1 MYTVSDEYKTKMLD
15 QVQTHQLSGTI
26 GSTSFSGSDVIGVS
40 YTNKCSDKKVNIG
53 GVYIGTL
60 KLTFLT
66 DILNRGDYYGKEI
79 TLSDWL
85 LTGYDENEDP
95 IWEEVP
101 IGTFYVAEATWRA
114 EGMVDIV
121 AYDCMSKMDKAI
133 DIDTSSGTIYSFCKY
148 IETQTGAV
156 FGMTEE
162 ECQALPNG
170 TEILALYEENDIETY
185 RDMLNSLVQMIG
197 GFATANKDGTWSIRT
212 FSDTPVI
219 TIPKNRRFSG
229 AKYSDFTTLYDAI
242 SYVEMSTS
250 LVKVVGDAEGVILKL
265 GSNPFLQYGSSDAIY
280 RRAMAIVHS
289 IENIEYTPFEAGL
302 LPAFAALDLGDVIS
316 FTDDYASE
324 TTTGA
329 VMNVTWTYN
338 KSFKVSCYGDNPNL
352 QSSQSKTDKNISGL
366 IRNTA
371 ENEVTYYN
379 FSNVSSLTIGPETEV
394 DIASLAFTSAQKTT
408 VKILHEF
415 IFDMLADLSQDC
427 SYEIRYYLDDALIAY
442 KPYERIKGMQGL
454 TTGDTEFSITR
465 DLFYILKDITPNI
478 RHTWRVAIVTHGIES
493 TVIDVNNAH
502 VTIEGQ
508 RLYGE
513 DYFNGY
519 IEVRENITL
528 IPLGYLGL
536 VPISDAVLVS
546 KYDLENIQL
555 SDDFDLYD
563 NYSIELLNIAEGT
576 GEHSPHIYMQT
587 VPGYILT
594 EAGDYLTTEAGD
606 RLIL

>member
-1 MYTVSDEYKTKMLD
+1 MYTVSDEYKIKMLD
-15 QVQTHQLSGTI
+15 QVQTHDLSGTI
-26 GSTSFSGSDVIGVS
+26 GSTSFSGRDVIGVS
-40 YTNKCSDKKVNIG
+40 YTNRCSEKKVNIG
-53 GVYIGTL
+53 GVFIGTL

-66 DILNRGDYYGKEI
+66 DILNRGDYYGQEI
-79 TLSDWL
+79 TISDWL

-101 IGTFYVAEATWRA
+101 VGTFYVAEATWRA

-121 AYDCMSKMDKAI
+121 AYDCLSKMDKAI

-170 TEILALYEENDIETY
+170 TELLALYEENDIETY

-212 FSDTPVI
+212 FSNTPVI

-250 LVKVVGDAEGVILKL
+250 VVKVIGDANGVILKL
-265 GSNPFLQYGSSDAIY
+265 GSNPFIQYGSAEAVY
-280 RRAMAIVHS
+280 RRAQAIVHS
-289 IENIEYTPFEAGL
+289 IENIQYTPFEVGL
-302 LPAFAALDLGDVIS
+302 LPAFVALDLGDVIS
-316 FTDDYASE
+316 FTDDYALE

-338 KSFKVSCYGDNPNL
+338 KSFKVSCYGDNPAL
-352 QSSQSKTDKNISGL
+352 QGSQSKTDKNISGL
-366 IRNTA
+366 IRNTT
-371 ENEVTYYN
+371 ENAITYYN
-379 FSNVSSLTIGPETEV
+379 FSNVSSLTFGPEVET
-394 DIASLAFTSAQKTT
+394 DIATMAFTSTQRTT
-408 VKILHEF
+408 LKILHEF
-415 IFDMLADLSQDC
+415 IFDMLADLSEDC
-427 SYEIRYYLDDALIAY
+427 SYEIRYYFDNGLVAY

-454 TTGDTEFSITR
+454 TQGDTEFSITR
-465 DLFYILKDITPNI
+465 DLFYILKDVTPNV
-478 RHTWRVAIVTHGIES
+478 RHTWRVAIVTHGIDS
-493 TVIDVNNAH
+493 TTIDVNNAH
-502 VTIEGQ
+502 ITIEGQ
-508 RLYGE
+508 KLYGE

-519 IEVRENITL
+519 IEVKENITL
-528 IPLGYLGL
+528 IPLGYLG
-536 VPISDAVLVS
+536 VVSISDAVLVS
-546 KYDLENIQL
+546 KYDLEKIQM
-555 SDDFDLYD
+555 SDDFELYD
-563 NYSIELLNIAEGT
+563 NYSIELLNIEEGT
-576 GEHSPHIYMQT
+576 GEHSPHIFMQT

>member
-15 QVQTHQLSGTI
+15 QVQTHALSGTI
-26 GSTSFSGSDVIGVS
+26 GSTSFSGNDVIGVS

-53 GVYIGTL
+53 GVNIGTL
-60 KLTFLT
+60 KLTFLR
-66 DILNRGDYYGKEI
+66 DILNRGDYYGQTI
-79 TLSDWL
+79 TISDSL

-121 AYDCMSKMDKAI
+121 AYDCLSKMDKAI
-133 DIDTSSGTIYSFCKY
+133 DIDTSSGKLYGFCKY

-162 ECQALPNG
+162 ECEALPNG
-170 TEILALYEENDIETY
+170 TELLALYEENDIETY

-197 GFATANKDGTWSIRT
+197 GFACANKDGTWGIKV
-212 FSDTPVI
+212 FGDTPVLS
-219 TIPKNRRFSG
+219 IPKNRRFSG

-242 SYVEMSTS
+242 SYVELSTS
-250 LVKVVGDAEGVILKL
+250 LVKVVGEADGVILKL
-265 GSNPFLQYGSSDAIY
+265 GANPYLQYGTPDAIF
-280 RRAMAIVHS
+280 RRASAIVRS
-289 IENIEYTPFEAGL
+289 IENIQYTPFEVGL
-302 LPAFAALDLGDVIS
+302 LPAFTALDLGDVIS
-316 FTDDYASE
+316 FTSDYAGE

-338 KSFKVSCYGDNPNL
+338 KSFKVSCYGDNPEL

-366 IRNTA
+366 IRNTS

-379 FSNVSSLTIGPETEV
+379 FSNVSALTFGPEQEV
-394 DIASLAFTSAQKTT
+394 DIASMAFTSAQKTT

-427 SYEIRYYLDDALIAY
+427 SYEIHYYLDDELVAY
-442 KPYERIKGMQGL
+442 KPYERVKGLQGL
-454 TTGDTEFSITR
+454 TQGSTEFSITR
-465 DLFYILKDITPNI
+465 DLFYILREVEPNV

-493 TVIDVNNAH
+493 TTIDVNNAH
-502 VTIEGQ
+502 ITIEGQ

-513 DYFNGY
+513 NYFNGY
-519 IEVRENITL
+519 VEVKEDITF
-528 IPLGYLGL
+528 IPYGYLSLISVTDSIDVTMFNVLSSNASDVIGFIGYGSLETLGL
-536 VPISDAVLVS
+536 
-546 KYDLENIQL
+546 E
-555 SDDFDLYD
+555 
-563 NYSIELLNIAEGT
+563 EGT
-576 GEHSPHIYMQT
+576 GPLSPHVFLET
-587 VPGYILT
+587 VFGYILC
-594 EAGDYLTTEAGD
+594 EDGDNLCCENGD

>member
-1 MYTVSDEYKTKMLD
+1 
-15 QVQTHQLSGTI
+15 
-26 GSTSFSGSDVIGVS
+26 
-40 YTNKCSDKKVNIG
+40 
-53 GVYIGTL
+53 
-60 KLTFLT
+60 
-66 DILNRGDYYGKEI
+66 
-79 TLSDWL
+79 
-85 LTGYDENEDP
+85 
-95 IWEEVP
+95 
-101 IGTFYVAEATWRA
+101 
-114 EGMVDIV
+114 
-121 AYDCMSKMDKAI
+121 
-133 DIDTSSGTIYSFCKY
+133 
-148 IETQTGAV
+148 
-156 FGMTEE
+156 
-162 ECQALPNG
+162 
-170 TEILALYEENDIETY
+170 
-185 RDMLNSLVQMIG
+185 
-197 GFATANKDGTWSIRT
+197 
-212 FSDTPVI
+212 
-219 TIPKNRRFSG
+219 
-229 AKYSDFTTLYDAI
+229 
-242 SYVEMSTS
+242 
-250 LVKVVGDAEGVILKL
+250 
-265 GSNPFLQYGSSDAIY
+265 
-280 RRAMAIVHS
+280 
-289 IENIEYTPFEAGL
+289 
-302 LPAFAALDLGDVIS
+302 
-316 FTDDYASE
+316 
-324 TTTGA
+324 
-329 VMNVTWTYN
+329 MNVTWTYN

-352 QSSQSKTDKNISGL
+352 QSSKSKTDKNISGL

-379 FSNVSSLTIGPETEV
+379 FSNVSSLTIGPEEEF

-465 DLFYILKDITPNI
+465 DLFYILKDVTPNI

-555 SDDFDLYD
+555 SDDIDLYD

-576 GEHSPHIYMQT
+576 GEYSPHIYMQT